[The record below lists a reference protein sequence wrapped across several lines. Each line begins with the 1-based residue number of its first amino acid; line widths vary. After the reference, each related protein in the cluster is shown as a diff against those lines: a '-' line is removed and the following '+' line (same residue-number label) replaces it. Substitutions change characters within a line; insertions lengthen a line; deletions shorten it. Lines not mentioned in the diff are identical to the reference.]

1 MNYQVSVFTKEV
13 SEDRYPAGLAGAVH
27 FALDG
32 ESGERIELNR
42 GYGLLFAR
50 AEISPEGT
58 IIPKAVRNPGI
69 FRTSEGE
76 FLICAVRTEE
86 NGDPE
91 PAQRMLYWESEDLIH
106 FTETEAETAEKTAA
120 EEGLLPAVLTEEEA
134 KKVLDFWNTEPGKA
148 LVPFPKARGFADP
161 VFWRHE
167 EKWYFIFTNDNENDI
182 GLYMREADRM
192 EDLLSDETPLYKI
205 LDVDE
210 EAGLIQNFWAP
221 EIHEIGGEIYIFFA
235 VSGREFGPCCHVMKL
250 RKGGNPADPLAWEK
264 PIPVRRKDG
273 SVLTKPEYLLTEAE
287 KRENRPVTEDFL
299 DDRFGISLD
308 MTYFEDAGKSYLIW
322 SYRKDIGTP
331 RDSGSMLL
339 IAETT
344 KERPWLLRTDP
355 VLLSRPLYGYENC
368 RGTINN
374 EGPYVYKKN
383 GRIHVNYSGG
393 DARGYLYIINLLSAD
408 SGADLLDPKSFRKRT
423 TPLCNFK
430 TWTSVYGPGHNS
442 YFTDDQGKDWILFHA
457 VDTMAGKRIAV
468 GAFAYP
474 ENLE

>member
-1 MNYQVSVFTKEV
+1 
-13 SEDRYPAGLAGAVH
+13 
-27 FALDG
+27 
-32 ESGERIELNR
+32 
-42 GYGLLFAR
+42 
-50 AEISPEGT
+50 
-58 IIPKAVRNPGI
+58 
-69 FRTSEGE
+69 
-76 FLICAVRTEE
+76 
-86 NGDPE
+86 
-91 PAQRMLYWESEDLIH
+91 
-106 FTETEAETAEKTAA
+106 
-120 EEGLLPAVLTEEEA
+120 
-134 KKVLDFWNTEPGKA
+134 
-148 LVPFPKARGFADP
+148 
-161 VFWRHE
+161 
-167 EKWYFIFTNDNENDI
+167 
-182 GLYMREADRM
+182 
-192 EDLLSDETPLYKI
+192 
-205 LDVDE
+205 
-210 EAGLIQNFWAP
+210 
-221 EIHEIGGEIYIFFA
+221 
-235 VSGREFGPCCHVMKL
+235 
-250 RKGGNPADPLAWEK
+250 
-264 PIPVRRKDG
+264 
-273 SVLTKPEYLLTEAE
+273 
-287 KRENRPVTEDFL
+287 
-299 DDRFGISLD
+299 

-430 TWTSVYGPGHNS
+430 TWTGVYGPGHNS